1 MIKIRG
7 EAEGQGAGDVHLLTK
22 EEVVVHEAVGNKT
35 KIESSCILIDRM
47 RQQSAYAGLF
57 SAHLKIWSW
66 R

>member
-22 EEVVVHEAVGNKT
+22 EEVVVHEAVRQQNEDR
-35 KIESSCILIDRM
+35 IELHPHNRM
-47 RQQSAYAGLF
+47 RQQGAYAGLF
-57 SAHLKIWSW
+57 SDHLKIWSW